1 MAPFPPITQWRLP
14 QAACELTRSSV
25 MPAGRRGDES
35 GVFWL
40 GRRDKVSEITAVVFP
55 AGDGVHETPICWSV
69 SAEVYAAVSAW
80 ARPVG
85 LALLGVAHTH
95 LCRAKPQMSRTDRF
109 QGMKVPDAL
118 SIIVPA
124 MGRER
129 DPSGWAWFVYTAGD
143 YREMTT
149 AETVRRVELT
159 DGKVEFAVIGS
170 DARRTP

>member
-1 MAPFPPITQWRLP
+1 MAPFPPIKRWRLP

-40 GRRDKVSEITAVVFP
+40 GRRDQVSEITAVVFP
-55 AGDGVHETPICWSV
+55 TGDGVRETQFSWSV

-80 ARPVG
+80 AKPRG

-95 LCRAKPQMSRTDRF
+95 LSRARPQMSRTDRF
-109 QGMKVPDAL
+109 QGPKVPDAL

-124 MGRER
+124 QSREP
-129 DPSGWAWFVYTAGD
+129 DPSDWAWFVYTAGD
-143 YREMTT
+143 YRQMTT
-149 AETVRRVELT
+149 AEHIRRVELT

-170 DARRTP
+170 DGRRMP